1 VRRPAA
7 IVLLVALVTVAAG
20 CGFKTEPT
28 GTLPVQFP
36 VTISDAAGRS
46 ITLETPPQVIV
57 AMDPAAE
64 RLLASV
70 GAKATVV
77 PATTGVAALKA
88 QHPDLVVMSPQT
100 TPARADVVARALG
113 VPTYV
118 LAGFALSSIERGAA
132 ALGLATG
139 HGLAGRD
146 LALKLRARR
155 EKIEQAI
162 ASSTP
167 QSVFADQ
174 GFGYSIAPDELL
186 ATLVKDARGTL
197 VGAAGTQPI
206 TQQHLEQLDPD
217 VYLLEQSSNLTL
229 KGLRKL
235 KLTAGLRAVRSGRV
249 LIVDDKTIEPD
260 QDAYTLLEQ
269 IAHFLH
275 PESLP

>member
-7 IVLLVALVTVAAG
+7 IVLLVALLTAG
-20 CGFKTEPT
+20 CGFKHEPT

-57 AMDPAAE
+57 AMDPAGA
-64 RLLASV
+64 RILKSV
-70 GAKATVV
+70 GAKAVVV
-77 PATTGVAALKA
+77 PSTTTIAALKA
-88 QHPDLVVMSPQT
+88 QHPDLVVLSPQT
-100 TPARADVVARALG
+100 SPARADAMARALG

-118 LAGFALSSIERGAA
+118 LAGYALASIERGAA

-146 LALKLRARR
+146 LALKWRARR
-155 EKIEQAI
+155 QKIEQAI
-162 ASSTP
+162 ASATP
-167 QSVFADQ
+167 QTVFADQ

-186 ATLVKDARGTL
+186 ATLIKDARGTL
-197 VGAAGTQPI
+197 VGATGAQPI
-206 TQQHLEQLDPD
+206 AQAKLAALDPD

-235 KLTAGLRAVRSGRV
+235 KLTAGLQAVRSGRV
-249 LIVDDKTIEPD
+249 LVVDDKTIEPD